1 MSATTTFANAQAAPQ
16 LSGGVLWTAAGLLA
30 MANFLA
36 VLDMTIANVSVPNI
50 SGDLGVSSS
59 QGLWVI
65 TSYSVAG
72 AITVPLTG
80 WLAGRF
86 GALRVF
92 VTAMFC
98 FGLNS
103 ALCSMAPSFGML
115 VLFRV
120 LQGVSGGPLMPL
132 SQTLLLHIFPKQQPT
147 ALALWSVTTLVAPVV
162 GPILGGTLCDS
173 FGWPS
178 IFFVNVPIAIACSPL
193 IWWLLRAK
201 ETATKKERVDGIGLF
216 LLVVWVGALQIMLD
230 IGKDHDWFESSLIV
244 WLAIIAV
251 IGLAVFLI
259 WELTDIKPI
268 VPLKVFRH
276 PGFSLSMVTLSL
288 AFGAFFGNNVITPLW
303 LQTNM
308 GYTATWAGYV
318 SGTIGVLAIIS
329 APIAAKLSTKIDPRF
344 LICAGILWLGFSIFM
359 RSGSN
364 TDMDYWQIAT
374 WVFLAGAG
382 LPMFFLPLTQMALAS
397 VDPEETA
404 GAAGLLN
411 FVRTLSSAFAT
422 SIVNT
427 VWENGATFNQTEV
440 VGVMNGTEDTVSRMV
455 QGGMD
460 HSQAVGVVNNIVHGQ
475 TVMLATNQ
483 LFFSCAVLFLVA
495 AIVIWLA
502 PRPTRVADTTM
513 AH

>member
-230 IGKDHDWFESSLIV
+230 IGKDHDWFESNLIV

-259 WELTDIKPI
+259 WELTDVKPI

-288 AFGAFFGNNVITPLW
+288 AFGAFFGNN
-303 LQTNM
+303 
-308 GYTATWAGYV
+308 
-318 SGTIGVLAIIS
+318 
-329 APIAAKLSTKIDPRF
+329 
-344 LICAGILWLGFSIFM
+344 
-359 RSGSN
+359 
-364 TDMDYWQIAT
+364 
-374 WVFLAGAG
+374 
-382 LPMFFLPLTQMALAS
+382 
-397 VDPEETA
+397 
-404 GAAGLLN
+404 
-411 FVRTLSSAFAT
+411 
-422 SIVNT
+422 
-427 VWENGATFNQTEV
+427 
-440 VGVMNGTEDTVSRMV
+440 
-455 QGGMD
+455 
-460 HSQAVGVVNNIVHGQ
+460 
-475 TVMLATNQ
+475 
-483 LFFSCAVLFLVA
+483 
-495 AIVIWLA
+495 
-502 PRPTRVADTTM
+502 
-513 AH
+513 